1 MDFLESLY
9 SIENFG
15 IYLFVIIGIL
25 VILFLIVL
33 FFGKKDQKKRKELE
47 EKLEQTKISNRDAFA
62 EVTPTTSLEAHENS
76 GEEVK
81 PIEPVHVD
89 EEKFKAVSDVAPTTN
104 DVLNSDFTSSV
115 SKEEVSLEEPKKE
128 FDFEALADAISK
140 ELADMEKNINVEESE
155 PSLPKVEA
163 PVIKETVEPVHLQA
177 VSPEMPKEV
186 SQVQKP
192 KPVMPSVF
200 SSVYVNREKEEPK
213 VQESKPVTS
222 AKPEIELPKKMDL
235 PKKADSTNEVVKPII
250 EEKNDDIIFR

>member
-47 EKLEQTKISNRDAFA
+47 EKLEQTKVSNRDAFS
-62 EVTPTTSLEAHENS
+62 EVTPTTSLEVHENS
-76 GEEVK
+76 SEEVK
-81 PIEPVHVD
+81 PVEPIHIDGDKVQTV
-89 EEKFKAVSDVAPTTN
+89 ADVAPTTN

-115 SKEEVSLEEPKKE
+115 SEEEVPSNEHKKE
-128 FDFEALADAISK
+128 FDFDALADAISK
-140 ELADMEKNINVEESE
+140 ELADMEKNMNVDE
-155 PSLPKVEA
+155 PEPILPKVEA
-163 PVIKETVEPVHLQA
+163 PIVKETVEPVHLQA
-177 VSPEMPKEV
+177 VSSDMPSEV
-186 SQVQKP
+186 SSAQKT

-213 VQESKPVTS
+213 IQESKPVTS
-222 AKPEIELPKKMDL
+222 VKPEIELPKKMDL
-235 PKKADSTNEVVKPII
+235 PKKADSINDVVRPVI
-250 EEKNDDIIFR
+250 EEENDDIIFH

>member
-47 EKLEQTKISNRDAFA
+47 EKLEQTKVSNRDAFA
-62 EVTPTTSLEAHENS
+62 EVTPATSVEVPEKNS
-76 GEEVK
+76 EEVK
-81 PIEPVHVD
+81 PVEPIHID
-89 EEKFKAVSDVAPTTN
+89 EDKVQTVTDVAPTTN
-104 DVLNSDFTSSV
+104 DVLNSDFTSS
-115 SKEEVSLEEPKKE
+115 KEEVPLEEPKKE
-128 FDFEALADAISK
+128 FDFDALADAISK
-140 ELADMEKNINVEESE
+140 ELADMEKNMNVDE
-155 PSLPKVEA
+155 PEPALPKVEA
-163 PVIKETVEPVHLQA
+163 PIIKETVEPVHLQA

-200 SSVYVNREKEEPK
+200 SSVYVNREREEPK

-235 PKKADSTNEVVKPII
+235 PKKADSTDEVVKPII